1 MKCPLTTRNTL
12 QLGWISFCQ
21 MAAPLLPGTSV
32 RCTWALN
39 APVTFT

>member
-1 MKCPLTTRNTL
+1 M
-12 QLGWISFCQ
+12 SFCQ

-32 RCTWALN
+32 RCTCALN